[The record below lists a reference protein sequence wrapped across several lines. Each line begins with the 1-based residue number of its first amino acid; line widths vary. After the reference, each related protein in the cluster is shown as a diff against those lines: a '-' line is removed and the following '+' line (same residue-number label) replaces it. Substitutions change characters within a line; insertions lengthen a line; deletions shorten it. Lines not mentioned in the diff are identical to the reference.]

1 MLFVSFSVNSAMN
14 PITVKYVKIE
24 EHISISPMTA
34 KKGKPKGNIVN
45 DQFLLCSYLPSFD
58 SFDVLTKENR
68 KFLSEFKESLLIMR
82 YNVRLI
88 MRDSPV
94 IILIRFLLGE
104 KSK

>member
-1 MLFVSFSVNSAMN
+1 MN
-14 PITVKYVKIE
+14 LITVKYVKIE
-24 EHISISPMTA
+24 EHISISPLAA
-34 KKGKPKGNIVN
+34 KKGKPKGNIVS